1 MSEEQKKLKALLVDD
16 DNFLLE
22 LYALKFSKNGYDVVT
37 ANGGED
43 AIAKLEEGLVPDVMV
58 LDIIMPKMDGL
69 DLLRAIRDKNL
80 IQGVPRIVLSNQGA
94 PSDIRA
100 AQELGAN
107 GYIVKATTIPSE
119 VVAEVGKI
127 YQATVAA
134 QAANK

>member
-1 MSEEQKKLKALLVDD
+1 MTDQQKKLKALLVDD

-22 LYALKFSKNGYDVVT
+22 LYALKFGKNGYDVVT

-43 AIAKLEEGLVPDVMV
+43 ALAKLEEGLVPDVVV
-58 LDIIMPKMDGL
+58 LDIIMPKVDGL

-80 IQGVPRIVLSNQGA
+80 IPGVPKIVLSNQGA

-119 VVAEVGKI
+119 VVEEVGKI
-127 YQATVAA
+127 YAATIAA
-134 QAANK
+134 KPAH